1 MKQQLQHPVRRSNQQ
16 RPGQDDNP
24 EIWPLSAREFM
35 KLPLSGPLSIRKEIR
50 LTRLTPADQAA

>member
-1 MKQQLQHPVRRSNQQ
+1 MKQQGQHPVRRSHQQ
-16 RPGQDDNP
+16 RPGQDKE